1 MRVGENWDV
10 HAPWAQMV
18 CTTQIPEDKLVKF
31 YAISNEVL
39 DESKATDDNY
49 GSGVIPLPWRI
60 SFDKFGKY
68 GVTDYIMEMVQHYM
82 ETILSNGNVKSN
94 LDDIIPGGPHT
105 HWHSRVVDAWIVS
118 QKENDYIPVHAH
130 DNQTESCKISGVLY
144 LKVPE
149 QIGWTREQIERK
161 DSNEMKIRGGQN
173 GQIVFTGV
181 GGGDLFSTTTHWNV
195 PPQQGWLYLFPSSLT
210 HQVYPFKG
218 EDERRGISLNIDVIS
233 TEQLQ
238 LIEEELKAQKE
249 GLTYNDYKIDTEEDA
264 KANSMGYKV
273 KL

>member
-10 HAPWAQMV
+10 HAPWAQVV

-105 HWHSRVVDAWIVS
+105 HWHSRVVDAWVGS

-130 DNQTESCKISGVLY
+130 DKVASFDNLTESCKISGILY

-149 QIGWTREQIERK
+149 QIERNTN
-161 DSNEMKIRGGQN
+161 DIAIRGGKD
-173 GQIVFTGV
+173 GQIVFTGM
-181 GGGDLFSTTTHWNV
+181 GGADSFSTTTALNII
-195 PPQQGWLYLFPSSLT
+195 PEAGRLYLFPSSLN

-218 EDERRGISLNIDVIS
+218 EGERRSLSFNVDVIS
-233 TEQLQ
+233 KEQLEK
-238 LIEEELKAQKE
+238 IKYENEKA
-249 GLTYNDYKIDTEEDA
+249 GI
-264 KANSMGYKV
+264 
-273 KL
+273 

>member
-10 HAPWAQMV
+10 HAPWAQVV
-18 CTTQIPEDKLVKF
+18 CTTQIPEDTLVKF

-130 DNQTESCKISGVLY
+130 DKVASFDNLTESCKISGILY

-149 QIGWTREQIERK
+149 QIERNTN
-161 DSNEMKIRGGQN
+161 DIAIRGGKD
-173 GQIVFTGV
+173 GQIVFTGM
-181 GGGDLFSTTTHWNV
+181 GGADSFSTTTALNII
-195 PPQQGWLYLFPSSLT
+195 PEAGRLYLFPSSLN

-218 EDERRGISLNIDVIS
+218 EGERRSLSFNVDVIS
-233 TEQLQ
+233 KEQLEK
-238 LIEEELKAQKE
+238 IKYENEKA
-249 GLTYNDYKIDTEEDA
+249 GI
-264 KANSMGYKV
+264 
-273 KL
+273 

>member
-10 HAPWAQMV
+10 HAPWAQLV

-130 DNQTESCKISGVLY
+130 DKVASFDNLTESCKISGILY

-149 QIGWTREQIERK
+149 QIERNTN
-161 DSNEMKIRGGQN
+161 DIAIRGGKD
-173 GQIVFTGV
+173 GQIVFTGM
-181 GGGDLFSTTTHWNV
+181 GGADSFSTTTALNII
-195 PPQQGWLYLFPSSLT
+195 PEAGRLYLFPSSLN

-218 EDERRGISLNIDVIS
+218 EGERRSLSFNVDVIS
-233 TEQLQ
+233 KEQLEK
-238 LIEEELKAQKE
+238 IKYENEKA
-249 GLTYNDYKIDTEEDA
+249 GI
-264 KANSMGYKV
+264 
-273 KL
+273 